1 MAPARLGTPAGRLA
15 RGHGTYIGGRRS
27 LDAMAQSF
35 TVLIVDD
42 DELVRDTLVGI
53 VELKGLRVLS
63 ASSAIEAMRIIAQ
76 EPVDLLFTDIVM
88 PHQTGIEL
96 AREAKKLRP
105 DIQVMFAT
113 GYYSRVK
120 EAHELGTL
128 LYKPI
133 RAHEIEAELDRFL
146 RPRGGVPL
154 R

>member
-1 MAPARLGTPAGRLA
+1 MVQA
-15 RGHGTYIGGRRS
+15 
-27 LDAMAQSF
+27 F
-35 TVLIVDD
+35 TVLVVDD
-42 DELVRDTLVGI
+42 DNLVLDALTGI
-53 VELKGLRVLS
+53 VEAKGVRVLS
-63 ASSAIEAMRIIAQ
+63 ASSAIQAMRIIAQ
-76 EPVDLLFTDIVM
+76 QRVDLLVTDIVM

-105 DIQVMFAT
+105 DIQVIFAT

-120 EAHELGTL
+120 EAHELGIL

-146 RPRGGVPL
+146 RPRGGVPP